1 MARLLLAAND
11 DDDAISYAMNFSGV
25 EIEEEKRGIALCLNL
40 CLLG

>member
-1 MARLLLAAND
+1 VARLLLAAND
-11 DDDAISYAMNFSGV
+11 DDDANAMNFSGV